1 MSLEELD
8 VLGVD
13 RQGRL
18 YWDGIPVQV
27 SGQLSRW
34 QSIGAVL
41 VTVAAV
47 TAAIAEGVQAWFA
60 IVDHTAFI
68 GLMCPT
74 STSAQ

>member
-1 MSLEELD
+1 MQVGLARGRARVSLEELD

-34 QSIGAVL
+34 QSIGVY
-41 VTVAAV
+41 
-47 TAAIAEGVQAWFA
+47 
-60 IVDHTAFI
+60 
-68 GLMCPT
+68 
-74 STSAQ
+74 

>member
-1 MSLEELD
+1 VAWEELD

-27 SGQLSRW
+27 SGQLSRR

-47 TAAIAEGVQAWFA
+47 KAAIAECA
-60 IVDHTAFI
+60 
-68 GLMCPT
+68 GLVR
-74 STSAQ
+74 

>member
-1 MSLEELD
+1 M
-8 VLGVD
+8 
-13 RQGRL
+13 
-18 YWDGIPVQV
+18 QV

-41 VTVAAV
+41 VTVAGV

-68 GLMCPT
+68 GLMLPH
-74 STSAQ
+74 